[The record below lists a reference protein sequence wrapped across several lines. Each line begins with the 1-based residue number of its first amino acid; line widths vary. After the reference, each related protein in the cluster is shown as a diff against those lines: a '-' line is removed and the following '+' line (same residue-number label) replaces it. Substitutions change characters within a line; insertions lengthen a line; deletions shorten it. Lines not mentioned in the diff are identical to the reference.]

1 MKRFLRLF
9 AIAAVT
15 LGIYSCET
23 ETDVQETESL
33 FETLEVETEVQ
44 GTDGQV
50 SEVDDR
56 QG

>member
-1 MKRFLRLF
+1 MKKPLCLF
-9 AIAAVT
+9 AIAVMT

-23 ETDVQETESL
+23 ETDIQETESL
-33 FETLEVETEVQ
+33 FETLEVETKS
-44 GTDGQV
+44 TDGQV